1 MVLRMLR
8 RLLFAALL
16 YLALPLGAFAQ
27 TEGQRA
33 SAVVELYT
41 SQGCIQCP
49 RANRLLGQFTR
60 EDDVLALT
68 FPVGIWD
75 YLGWADT
82 LARPEFTRRQRAYSE
97 SLREL
102 RRTPQLIMN
111 GAHQIPTSSWD
122 DARALL
128 DTERARGLSGLAISM
143 VRQRYGRVDIAIG
156 AGAAPAAPADVW
168 FVEYERD
175 TITVLVTR
183 GMNSNRSVPHYNLVN
198 RIDHIG
204 AWNGSPIS
212 FQRTRCRPSCAVLV
226 QSANTGPILSAA
238 FIERR

>member
-1 MVLRMLR
+1 MLR

-16 YLALPLGAFAQ
+16 YLALPPDAFAQ

-33 SAVVELYT
+33 RAVVELYT

-111 GAHQIPTSSWD
+111 GAHQVPTSSWD

-128 DTERARGLSGLAISM
+128 DTERARGLSGPAISM
-143 VRQRYGRVDIAIG
+143 VRQRNGRVDIAIG
-156 AGAAPAAPADVW
+156 AGVPPAAPADVW

-175 TITVLVTR
+175 TITVLITGGVNR
-183 GMNSNRSVPHYNLVN
+183 NRSVSHFNLVN
-198 RIDHIG
+198 RITRIG
-204 AWNGSPIS
+204 AWDGAPIS
-212 FQRTRCRPSCAVLV
+212 LQRARCGPSCAVLV
-226 QSANTGPILSAA
+226 QAANTGPILAGA
-238 FIERR
+238 FVERC